1 MSPHMPDRGSVLT
14 PAAGSLDHEM
24 RWPRTRLGYCW
35 RMDFDASTLRDRRLE
50 RPVRGG
56 GFLPNP
62 RISYHRSSSSKSAQ
76 RQFAEFAVGLM

>member
-62 RISYHRSSSSKSAQ
+62 RISSIVHLTRNRRNGSS
-76 RQFAEFAVGLM
+76 RNLPLD